1 MFVWDR
7 LIRKTEFK
15 YRFDPIFFFQF
26 NRDIF
31 YFFCFQQLIIEISF
45 RKSYLIQSND
55 NNCNT
60 QHIHIGIS

>member
-15 YRFDPIFFFQF
+15 YRFDKKKKIQF

-45 RKSYLIQSND
+45 RKSYLIQSNAI
-55 NNCNT
+55 NCNT